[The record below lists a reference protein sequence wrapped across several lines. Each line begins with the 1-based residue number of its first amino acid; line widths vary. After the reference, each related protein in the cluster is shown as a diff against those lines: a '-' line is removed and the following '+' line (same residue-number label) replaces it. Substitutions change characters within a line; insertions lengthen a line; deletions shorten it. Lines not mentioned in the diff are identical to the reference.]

1 MTSWNENSVR
11 PWRLIATHT
20 YSPSSDRRKSYSV
33 RRDPCKSFLRR
44 LTDTPCFTRQ
54 SISTSSLQTATRKLL
69 SRDSSLSLNSMGPTT
84 APTRTLGMR
93 LSCNFVNVYT
103 IVYHVQYTYTC
114 TPAHPQRTSSRGKAR
129 IGQKSVDFVGE
140 LNGPRAPRQAECRA
154 RILARKSARKSVSV
168 SVSVSVPW
176 NLSLITL
183 SVQRDMVDFA

>member
-114 TPAHPQRTSSRGKAR
+114 TPAHPQRTSSRGKVRVGPVEFKLYSSAPVHCK
-129 IGQKSVDFVGE
+129 ISVDYVHGYLWRVF
-140 LNGPRAPRQAECRA
+140 P
-154 RILARKSARKSVSV
+154 ILMEAVPYTFVSV
-168 SVSVSVPW
+168 
-176 NLSLITL
+176 N
-183 SVQRDMVDFA
+183 R